1 MNDPIDRQIREL
13 TTERPTRLSELDELA
28 RPSGEMDVWGDD
40 EEFEDDE
47 DE

>member
-28 RPSGEMDVWGDD
+28 RPSGEMDVW
-40 EEFEDDE
+40 DDE
-47 DE
+47 DEQDDEDE